1 MPDKE
6 EKKELT
12 NEEVLKKLEEFSRSI
27 NELKETNTKL
37 KEENDALSR
46 KLANVH
52 IDSITNEIGNNKEEP
67 VDEQIEF
74 DFDI

>member
-1 MPDKE
+1 MPEK

-12 NEEVLKKLEEFSRSI
+12 NEEVLQKLEEFGKTME
-27 NELKETNTKL
+27 ELKSTNAKL

-52 IDSITNEIGNNKEEP
+52 IDSITNEIGNNKVEP
-67 VDEQIEF
+67 VEETVEF

>member
-1 MPDKE
+1 MPE

-12 NEEVLKKLEEFSRSI
+12 NEEVLKKLEEFGKTME
-27 NELKETNTKL
+27 ELKSTNAKL

-52 IDSITNEIGNNKEEP
+52 IDSIANEIGNNK
-67 VDEQIEF
+67 VEQQPEDVKF